1 MSSSILEYLSRPNSL
16 VDSTESLEG
25 FPTKISSSTQIT
37 GMRPWKGFTYQTL
50 MNLYGGVLQ
59 QTLPWLPDVNPPLT
73 SLEKQVFD
81 EDSLEHLLSR
91 TVVPSVNY
99 TLEHAWSV
107 LHNENVCPQMS
118 RGGRAKKMAS
128 EDKRFYPDW
137 AGVHD
142 SFRTELGFKNICPGD
157 TKLSTRWTLAQAI
170 TGEESYSYPLQQIQN
185 YCGESWGVRYGYL
198 ITQEELVVLR
208 VSKQT
213 IDPGI
218 ASTCS
223 RRDHQLSG
231 PYNIG
236 NAEAQRQPQTHQRV
250 VSDSSTSMPMS
261 LDEPSNDGKKS
272 RDSNSRRE
280 SSKIDSSYQPHYGS
294 EEYNPIEFKSI
305 PWDESGKG
313 KLTVKLALWWLH
325 MMAAAPGCN
334 TSVETEYPSLHS
346 WSTLSDGKCRHSSTG
361 IVSNKPPLGRST
373 EPSTSASQRCPVA
386 ASQSAQSGFQQSLPS
401 RPRPAP
407 AGRESQQEPKPV
419 EGKGKGRMR

>member
-50 MNLYGGVLQ
+50 MNLYGGVPQ

-185 YCGESWGVRYGYL
+185 YCGESWGVR
-198 ITQEELVVLR
+198 
-208 VSKQT
+208 
-213 IDPGI
+213 
-218 ASTCS
+218 
-223 RRDHQLSG
+223 
-231 PYNIG
+231 
-236 NAEAQRQPQTHQRV
+236 
-250 VSDSSTSMPMS
+250 
-261 LDEPSNDGKKS
+261 
-272 RDSNSRRE
+272 
-280 SSKIDSSYQPHYGS
+280 
-294 EEYNPIEFKSI
+294 
-305 PWDESGKG
+305 
-313 KLTVKLALWWLH
+313 
-325 MMAAAPGCN
+325 
-334 TSVETEYPSLHS
+334 
-346 WSTLSDGKCRHSSTG
+346 
-361 IVSNKPPLGRST
+361 
-373 EPSTSASQRCPVA
+373 
-386 ASQSAQSGFQQSLPS
+386 
-401 RPRPAP
+401 
-407 AGRESQQEPKPV
+407 
-419 EGKGKGRMR
+419 

>member
-1 MSSSILEYLSRPNSL
+1 MANH
-16 VDSTESLEG
+16 G
-25 FPTKISSSTQIT
+25 A
-37 GMRPWKGFTYQTL
+37 
-50 MNLYGGVLQ
+50 YG
-59 QTLPWLPDVNPPLT
+59 
-73 SLEKQVFD
+73 S
-81 EDSLEHLLSR
+81 
-91 TVVPSVNY
+91 
-99 TLEHAWSV
+99 
-107 LHNENVCPQMS
+107 
-118 RGGRAKKMAS
+118 
-128 EDKRFYPDW
+128 
-137 AGVHD
+137 
-142 SFRTELGFKNICPGD
+142 
-157 TKLSTRWTLAQAI
+157 
-170 TGEESYSYPLQQIQN
+170 
-185 YCGESWGVRYGYL
+185 YGYL

-261 LDEPSNDGKKS
+261 LDDPSNDGKRS